1 VAEGGGVDGD
11 VEGAAL
17 SEASED
23 QRVALSSLICS
34 QEDIGGDD
42 EEEDGADCAG
52 AGLACG
58 DG

>member
-1 VAEGGGVDGD
+1 MAEGGGVDGD

-23 QRVALSSLICS
+23 QKVALSCLICS
-34 QEDIGGDD
+34 QRDIGGGDD
-42 EEEDGADCAG
+42 DEDGADCAG
-52 AGLACG
+52 AGVACG